1 MKIYLIDLLANSNT
15 SKTNIKNQ
23 TTQRFILCHPSRGC
37 SDGLLKRGISK
48 SIDNPRYFIV

>member
-1 MKIYLIDLLANSNT
+1 MKIYLIDLLTNSNT

-37 SDGLLKRGISK
+37 SDGLLK
-48 SIDNPRYFIV
+48 